1 MIIDNEITSKELIII
16 IIIII
21 IINCYVDNERIFQIS
36 MNQFINVSNVNDMF

>member
-16 IIIII
+16 
-21 IINCYVDNERIFQIS
+21 NCYVDNGRIFQIS